1 MISLQ
6 LDPKEQSC
14 RLKRPHLSSALG
26 ERERRCKESKLAE
39 YEGEEKD
46 DSFDIRKMTQLFAS
60 CDDKE
65 VVT

>member
-1 MISLQ
+1 M
-6 LDPKEQSC
+6 
-14 RLKRPHLSSALG
+14 G